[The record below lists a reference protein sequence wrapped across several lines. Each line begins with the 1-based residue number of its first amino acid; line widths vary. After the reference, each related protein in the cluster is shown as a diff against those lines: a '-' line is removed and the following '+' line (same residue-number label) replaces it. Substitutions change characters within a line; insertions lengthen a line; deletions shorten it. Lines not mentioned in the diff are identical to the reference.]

1 MLYRENTVLA
11 CCFPLIVHKKMWTY
25 VSMPAFF
32 NFSKTKNTLPKT
44 ASHPEIISLSTE
56 QGKKARNPEGLGA
69 FLTQLCAKIVVSGRF
84 IPMKHRRSKVCFL
97 LLNLFNF
104 LLKFVKQITVEKVS
118 HGNIKSITK
127 LFY

>member
-1 MLYRENTVLA
+1 MLLRENTVLA

-56 QGKKARNPEGLGA
+56 QGKKARNPDGLGA

-84 IPMKHRRSKVCFL
+84 IPMKHRRGREFFIV
-97 LLNLFNF
+97 
-104 LLKFVKQITVEKVS
+104 T
-118 HGNIKSITK
+118 
-127 LFY
+127 